1 LSPESNHWKVCG
13 LFEAAIALNQVC
25 HGEKAVKRTLESGI
39 TIISE
44 FKDFLVVYKP
54 SGLLSQA
61 GRDPQRPNLE
71 TILKQEFPDYSIRLL
86 SRLDRETSG
95 LLVVSTGQQENELLD
110 SWHKQNQKFYLASV
124 EGEFEDS
131 RVELKDYLKEKL
143 GVVKSVRSGGKPS
156 LCQVVLIEFDRVKNR
171 SLLLVKLQTG
181 RRHQIRVQLG
191 SRGYPVEGDYKYG
204 AQRECKFFGLQS
216 HALVLSLCEKLDLPT
231 NPLIKANLEGSWGYK
246 SEGLGEII
254 GKSLQFLAN
263 VEA

>member
-1 LSPESNHWKVCG
+1 M
-13 LFEAAIALNQVC
+13 
-25 HGEKAVKRTLESGI
+25 KRTLQSGV
-39 TIISE
+39 TILSE
-44 FKDFLVVYKP
+44 CQDYLVVYKP

-71 TILKQEFPDYSIRLL
+71 TILKQEFPDFSIRLL

-124 EGEFEDS
+124 EGEFKDS
-131 RVELKDYLKEKL
+131 RVELKDYLKEKN
-143 GVVKSVRSGGKPS
+143 GVIQSVRSGGKPS
-156 LCQVVLIEFDRVKNR
+156 LCQVELIEYDRDRNR

-216 HALVLSLCEKLDLPT
+216 HALVLSPCKELELAENLLIEVDL
-231 NPLIKANLEGSWGYK
+231 EEEWGYSNK
-246 SEGLGEII
+246 DLGVKIS
-254 GKSLQFLAN
+254 KSLQFWGN
-263 VEA
+263 KEA